1 MNKIIF
7 APLIL
12 LLSFLLISPL
22 AAKGQ
27 ANDSTLV
34 LDKLI
39 QKVLTQNPE
48 LQSSFQ
54 GWEAS
59 KTRISQQE
67 ALPDPTLGLNLMN
80 LPVNSF
86 ALDQEPMTGKQIS
99 LMQPFPFPGK
109 LGLKG
114 DIARSE
120 SDITLHQYHELK
132 NQLIK
137 KTKQVYYDLYYI
149 DQALAT
155 VGSNQELLREFV
167 KIAETRYGVGKGI
180 QQDVLRAQVAL
191 SKMIDR
197 ELKLRQQREAMQA
210 QINTLID
217 QPADASL
224 GRALASEPKPLEY
237 EFELSSL
244 IQQADSTSPML
255 AAWKTAVK
263 QSGQQVDLAQ
273 KDRYPDFAVGL
284 AYTQRNELQNGMAGY
299 DFVSAMFNVKIPLF
313 YNKKQNKKVQENRI
327 RQSSVEYRYRNVA
340 NSVEQMLQ
348 QSLTNLE
355 KHRRLVDLYKTG
367 IIPQA
372 EESLESSMAGYQ
384 NDKVDFLSL
393 LDSEMTLFEFRL
405 DYHRFVADYHKAV
418 AELEALTGTDL

>member
-12 LLSFLLISPL
+12 LLPFLLISPL
-22 AAKGQ
+22 AVKGQ
-27 ANDSTLV
+27 TNDSTLV
-34 LDKLI
+34 LDELI
-39 QKVLTQNPE
+39 QKVLAQNPE

-120 SDITLHQYHELK
+120 SDITFQQYRELK

-137 KTKQVYYDLYYI
+137 KTKQAYYDLYYI

-155 VGSNQELLREFV
+155 VASNQELLREFV
-167 KIAETRYGVGKGI
+167 EIAETRYGVGKGI
-180 QQDVLRAQVAL
+180 QQDVLRAHVAL

-217 QPADASL
+217 QPADAPL

-237 EFELSSL
+237 ELSSL

-273 KDRYPDFAVGL
+273 KDRYPDFSVGL

-313 YNKKQNKKVQENRI
+313 YNKKQDKKVQETRI

-355 KHRRLVDLYKTG
+355 KHRRVVDLYKTG

-393 LDSEMTLFEFRL
+393 LDSELTLFEFRL